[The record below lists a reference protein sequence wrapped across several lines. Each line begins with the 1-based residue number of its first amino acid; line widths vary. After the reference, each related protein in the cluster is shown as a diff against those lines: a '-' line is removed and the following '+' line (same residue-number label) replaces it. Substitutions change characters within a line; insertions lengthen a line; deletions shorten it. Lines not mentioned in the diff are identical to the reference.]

1 MVVLRPSAARKAT
14 GWSLLALGVLGCVLP
29 FLQGFLFLALG
40 LFVLRDQHGW
50 AARGWDKVA
59 RRWPGAV
66 GKVEGLE
73 GRMSD
78 RFKGWKQR
86 AGRLLGRR

>member
-14 GWSLLALGVLGCVLP
+14 GWSLLGLGVLGCVLP
-29 FLQGFLFLALG
+29 FLQGFLFLGLG

-50 AARGWDKVA
+50 AARGWDRLA

-66 GKVEGLE
+66 GKVEELE
-73 GRMSD
+73 GSMS
-78 RFKGWKQR
+78 RRLAAWKQL
-86 AGRLLGRR
+86 AGRLLGRG